1 MEPRLASA
9 TWVFKKREY
18 LLASSVSHDWL
29 EVTVEE
35 VASGNTWRG
44 KFEGKRVLYALNSW
58 VSHFS

>member
-44 KFEGKRVLYALNSW
+44 KFEGKRVLK
-58 VSHFS
+58 